1 MSKYQLTITLSNLY
15 KYLQEVFYAFHKEFD
30 KVDKYSKLYLIGK
43 VKPTDEI
50 EDKFE
55 REKILKEDEIRKD
68 FVKVKQTAVKMV
80 GFVWVNF

>member
-1 MSKYQLTITLSNLY
+1 MFKYP
-15 KYLQEVFYAFHKEFD
+15 QEVFYAFHKEFE

-50 EDKFE
+50 EDKIE

-68 FVKVKQTAVKMV
+68 FVNVKQAAVKMV
-80 GFVWVNF
+80 GYIWINSLK